1 VTPRILEHAEA
12 TGRVVRLRHGVYVAA
27 PIPTDPS
34 ELHLQR
40 ALAHQL
46 RRPGHVASHTT
57 AALVWGLPLDDVAA
71 AADGPVRFTVPA
83 GPLARARRSAEA
95 VAAVRS
101 LPREARAM
109 HPSGLVVTTE
119 ARTAVDLT
127 MEADLPAALVTLDA
141 VARRVLISA
150 HGEARVRHASQ
161 RQRNVDAALRPL
173 HGALDTVGLRGRA
186 AAARGVNLADPRRE
200 SPAES
205 LSFGHM
211 VLAGL
216 PLPEVQVRLTDDQGE
231 MYPDF
236 LWRRAMLIGEVDGAV
251 KYSSREDLIAERRR
265 EARLRALGWR
275 VVRWEAVE
283 IWRQPHRVMRRIWSD
298 LGEQASA

>member
-1 VTPRILEHAEA
+1 
-12 TGRVVRLRHGVYVAA
+12 VVRLRHGVYVAA
-27 PIPTDPS
+27 PIPADPS
-34 ELHLQR
+34 TAHLQR

-46 RRPGHVASHTT
+46 RRPGHVASHST
-57 AALVWGLPLDDVAA
+57 AALAWGLPLDDMAGAA
-71 AADGPVRFTVPA
+71 EGPVRFIVPA
-83 GPLARARRSAEA
+83 GPLARARRSAQAMA
-95 VAAVRS
+95 VVRS
-101 LPREARAM
+101 LPLEARAL

-119 ARTAVDLT
+119 ARTAVDLA
-127 MEADLPAALVTLDA
+127 MGADLPAALVTLDA

-150 HGEARVRHASQ
+150 HGEAGVRRASQ

-173 HGALDTVGLRGRA
+173 QGALETVGLRGRA
-186 AAARGVNLADPRRE
+186 AVARAVELADPLRE

-211 VLAGL
+211 VQAGL
-216 PLPEVQVRLTDDQGE
+216 PLPEVQVRLTDDQGD

-251 KYSSREDLIAERRR
+251 KYASREDLIAERRR

-275 VVRWEAVE
+275 VVRWEAAEV
-283 IWRQPHRVMRRIWSD
+283 WRQPHLVMRRIWSE
-298 LGEQASA
+298 LGEHASA